1 MDENQE
7 IITEITTPDI
17 SEELPSDDT
26 LEPQEPEIEEPVP
39 PPVMYCY
46 DEASGEYTGTAEPL
60 VDPKTG
66 EYLKWGFSTW
76 ETPPEVDEGQKAVI
90 LDGHWTVM
98 SDNRDKKQINLET
111 LEISDIDYLGDVQD
125 GYQLITEETAEDF
138 KTHPEKYRVIDG
150 VFTDISNTDE
160 YKAQQLE
167 KAKTAKLAE
176 NATALEKKDSLTTSL
191 GVVKIQTPIGKIDV
205 VVTSMLNL
213 VQITQQLL
221 PAGFLRVY
229 VDGVETPSPEMTL
242 EQVGAFYLEIAQKIK
257 AMDTLYKQYEAA
269 IKAAERLEELES
281 ITLDYSS
288 I

>member
-7 IITEITTPDI
+7 ITANIDDSIPDI
-17 SEELPSDDT
+17 SDELPS
-26 LEPQEPEIEEPVP
+26 EPQEPEIEEPVP

-46 DEASGEYTGTAEPL
+46 DEITKEYTGTAEPL

-76 ETPPEVDEGQKAVI
+76 TAPPEVEEGQKAVI
-90 LDGHWTVM
+90 RNGNWAILN
-98 SDNRDKKQINLET
+98 DNRDKKQINLET
-111 LEISDIDYLGDVQD
+111 LEISDVNYLGDEQD
-125 GYQLITEETAEDF
+125 GYQFITAEVAEDF
-138 KTHPEKYRVIDG
+138 KSHPEKYKVIDG
-150 VFTDISNTDE
+150 VFTDISDTDE

-167 KAKTAKLAE
+167 KAKAAKLAE

-213 VQITQQLL
+213 VQITQQPLS
-221 PAGFLRVY
+221 AGFLRTY

-257 AMDTLYKQYEAA
+257 AMDTLYKQYEAT
-269 IKAAERLEELES
+269 INAAESAEALEA

>member
-7 IITEITTPDI
+7 IITDITTPNI
-17 SEELPSDDT
+17 SEELPDNT
-26 LEPQEPEIEEPVP
+26 LEPQEPEIEEPAP

-46 DEASGEYTGTAEPL
+46 DEVTGEYTGTAKPL
-60 VDPKTG
+60 VDPKTE

-76 ETPPEVDEGQKAVI
+76 EAPPEANEGQKAVI
-90 LDGHWTVM
+90 KDGHWTVM
-98 SDNRDKKQINLET
+98 SDNRDKKQISLET
-111 LEISDIDYLGDVQD
+111 LEISDVDYLGNVQD

-138 KTHPEKYRVIDG
+138 KTHPEKYKVIDG
-150 VFTDISNTDE
+150 VFTDISDTEE
-160 YKAQQLE
+160 YKAQELE
-167 KAKTAKLAE
+167 KAKISKLAE

-191 GVVKIQTPIGKIDV
+191 GVIKIQTPIGKIDV

-213 VQITQQLL
+213 VQITQQPL
-221 PAGFLRVY
+221 PAGFLRTY

-269 IKAAERLEELES
+269 INGAESLEELES

>member
-7 IITEITTPDI
+7 ITANIDDSIPDI
-17 SEELPSDDT
+17 SDELPP
-26 LEPQEPEIEEPVP
+26 EPQEPEIEEPVP

-46 DEASGEYTGTAEPL
+46 DETTKEYTGTAEPL

-76 ETPPEVDEGQKAVI
+76 TAPPEVEEGQKAVI
-90 LDGHWTVM
+90 LNGNWAILD
-98 SDNRDKKQINLET
+98 DNRDKKQINLET
-111 LEISDIDYLGDVQD
+111 LEISDVNYLGDEQD
-125 GYQLITEETAEDF
+125 GYQFITEAVAEDF
-138 KTHPEKYRVIDG
+138 KSHPEKYKVIDG
-150 VFTDISNTDE
+150 VFADISDTEE

-167 KAKTAKLAE
+167 KAKAAKLAE

-213 VQITQQLL
+213 VQITQQPLS
-221 PAGFLRVY
+221 AGFLRTY

-269 IKAAERLEELES
+269 INAAESAEALEA

>member
-7 IITEITTPDI
+7 ITANIDDSIPDM
-17 SEELPSDDT
+17 SDELPP
-26 LEPQEPEIEEPVP
+26 EPQEPEIEEPVP

-46 DEASGEYTGTAEPL
+46 DEITKEYTGTAEPL

-76 ETPPEVDEGQKAVI
+76 TAPPEVEEGQKAVI
-90 LDGHWTVM
+90 LNGNWAIFD
-98 SDNRDKKQINLET
+98 DNRDKKQINLET
-111 LEISDIDYLGDVQD
+111 LEISDVNYLGDEQD
-125 GYQLITEETAEDF
+125 GYQFITEAVAEDF
-138 KTHPEKYRVIDG
+138 KSHPEKYKVIDG
-150 VFTDISNTDE
+150 VFTDISDTEE
-160 YKAQQLE
+160 YKTQQLE
-167 KAKTAKLAE
+167 KAKAAKLAE

-213 VQITQQLL
+213 VQITQQPLS
-221 PAGFLRVY
+221 AGFLRTY

-257 AMDTLYKQYEAA
+257 AMDTLYKQYEAT
-269 IKAAERLEELES
+269 INAAESAEALEA

>member
-7 IITEITTPDI
+7 ITANIDDLIPDI
-17 SEELPSDDT
+17 SDELPP
-26 LEPQEPEIEEPVP
+26 EPQEPEIEEPVP

-46 DEASGEYTGTAEPL
+46 DEITKEYTGTAEPL

-76 ETPPEVDEGQKAVI
+76 TAPPEVEEGQKAVI
-90 LDGHWTVM
+90 LNGNWAILD
-98 SDNRDKKQINLET
+98 DNRDKKQINLET
-111 LEISDIDYLGDVQD
+111 LEISDVNYLGDEQD
-125 GYQLITEETAEDF
+125 GYQFITEEVAEDF
-138 KTHPEKYRVIDG
+138 KSHPEKYKVIDG
-150 VFTDISNTDE
+150 VFTDISDTEE

-167 KAKTAKLAE
+167 KAKAAKLAE

-213 VQITQQLL
+213 VQITQQPLS
-221 PAGFLRVY
+221 AGFLRTY

-269 IKAAERLEELES
+269 INAAESAEALEA

>member
-7 IITEITTPDI
+7 ITANIDDSIPDI
-17 SEELPSDDT
+17 SDELPPE
-26 LEPQEPEIEEPVP
+26 LQEPEIEEPVP

-46 DEASGEYTGTAEPL
+46 DEITKEYTGTAEPL

-76 ETPPEVDEGQKAVI
+76 TAPPEVEEGQKAVI
-90 LDGHWTVM
+90 LNGNWAILD
-98 SDNRDKKQINLET
+98 DNRDKKQINLET
-111 LEISDIDYLGDVQD
+111 LEISDVNYLGDEQD
-125 GYQLITEETAEDF
+125 GYQFITEEVAEDF
-138 KTHPEKYRVIDG
+138 KTHPEKYKVIDG
-150 VFTDISNTDE
+150 VFADISNTDE

-167 KAKTAKLAE
+167 KAKAAKLAE

-191 GVVKIQTPIGKIDV
+191 GVIKIQTPIGKIDV

-213 VQITQQLL
+213 VQITQQPLS
-221 PAGFLRVY
+221 AGFLRTY

-269 IKAAERLEELES
+269 INAAESAEALEA

>member
-7 IITEITTPDI
+7 IITEITAPEEIQPEEDI
-17 SEELPSDDT
+17 T
-26 LEPQEPEIEEPVP
+26 EPQEPEIEEPAP

-46 DEASGEYTGTAEPL
+46 DETTGEYTGTAEPL

-76 ETPPEVDEGQKAVI
+76 EAPPEVDESQKAVI
-90 LDGHWTVM
+90 KDGHWTVLD
-98 SDNRDKKQINLET
+98 DNRDKKQINLET
-111 LEISDIDYLGDVQD
+111 LEISDIDYLGNVQD

-138 KTHPEKYRVIDG
+138 KTHPEKYKVIDG

-191 GVVKIQTPIGKIDV
+191 GVIKIQTPIGKIDV

-213 VQITQQLL
+213 VQITQQPL

-269 IKAAERLEELES
+269 INAAERLEELES

>member
-7 IITEITTPDI
+7 IITEITAPEEIQPEEDI
-17 SEELPSDDT
+17 T
-26 LEPQEPEIEEPVP
+26 EPQEPEIEEPVP

-191 GVVKIQTPIGKIDV
+191 GVVKVNTPIGRVDV
-205 VVTSMLNL
+205 MATGFLNL
-213 VQITQQLL
+213 VSITKANL
-221 PAGFLRVY
+221 PAGSFRTY
-229 VDGVETPSPEMTL
+229 TDGQETSSPEMTP
-242 EQVGAFYLEIAQKIK
+242 EQVGAFYLEIFNKLN
-257 AMDTLYKQYEAA
+257 TLDKTYKQYEAA
-269 IKAAERLEELES
+269 INAAERLEELES

>member
-7 IITEITTPDI
+7 ITANVDDSIPDI
-17 SEELPSDDT
+17 SDELPP
-26 LEPQEPEIEEPVP
+26 EPQEPEIEEPVP

-46 DEASGEYTGTAEPL
+46 DEITKEYTGTAEPL

-76 ETPPEVDEGQKAVI
+76 TAPPEVEEGQKAVI
-90 LDGHWTVM
+90 LNGNWAIFD
-98 SDNRDKKQINLET
+98 DNRDKKQINLET
-111 LEISDIDYLGDVQD
+111 LEISDVNYLGDEQD
-125 GYQLITEETAEDF
+125 GYQFITEAVAEDF
-138 KTHPEKYRVIDG
+138 KSHPEKYKVIDG
-150 VFTDISNTDE
+150 VFTDISDTEE

-167 KAKTAKLAE
+167 KAKAAKLAE

-213 VQITQQLL
+213 VQITQQPLS
-221 PAGFLRVY
+221 AGFLRTY

-242 EQVGAFYLEIAQKIK
+242 ERVGAFYLEIAQKIK
-257 AMDTLYKQYEAA
+257 AMDTLYKQYEAT
-269 IKAAERLEELES
+269 INAAESAEALEA

>member
-7 IITEITTPDI
+7 IITEITAPDI
-17 SEELPSDDT
+17 EQPEEDITEL
-26 LEPQEPEIEEPVP
+26 QEPETEKPAP

-46 DEASGEYTGTAEPL
+46 DEITKEYTGTAEPL

-76 ETPPEVDEGQKAVI
+76 TAPPEVEEGQKAVT
-90 LDGHWTVM
+90 LNGHWIVM

-111 LEISDIDYLGDVQD
+111 LEISDVDYLGEEKD
-125 GYQLITEETAEDF
+125 GYQFITEAVAEDF
-138 KTHPEKYRVIDG
+138 KSHPEKYKVIDG
-150 VFTDISNTDE
+150 IFTDISDTDE
-160 YKAQQLE
+160 YKTQQLE
-167 KAKTAKLAE
+167 KAKAAKLAE

-213 VQITQQLL
+213 VQITQQPL
-221 PAGFLRVY
+221 PAGFLRTY
-229 VDGVETPSPEMTL
+229 VDGVETPSPEMSIQ
-242 EQVGAFYLEIAQKIK
+242 QVGAFYLEIAQKIK

-269 IKAAERLEELES
+269 INAAESAEALEA